1 MVAVALS
8 IAGSD
13 PSGGAGIQADLKTFA
28 RHEVYGC
35 AVPTLL
41 TVQNT
46 TRVSAVSVLPA
57 ALVAAQLDAVL
68 EDIAPHAAK
77 TGALGDA
84 DIVDVV
90 AARFAGTRVPLVVD
104 PVRIAKHAASLL
116 ADDARDALLARLL
129 PVTTLLTANA
139 DEAAWLS
146 GLPVGDHEQ
155 ALRAAHALRER
166 GAAAVMVKGGHL
178 PGSECLDLLLH
189 GGGVCELRAPR
200 ITTRHLHGVGC
211 SLSAAIAANLAL
223 GMALVPACERAKR
236 WLSAAIAHSPG
247 VGHGAGAIDHLVPP
261 PPLDLER
268 PAR

>member
-1 MVAVALS
+1 MVAIALS

-28 RHEVYGC
+28 RHDVYGC
-35 AVPTLL
+35 ALPTLL

-46 TRVSAVSVLPA
+46 TRVSEVSVLPA
-57 ALVAAQLDAVL
+57 PFVAAQLDAVL
-68 EDIAPHAAK
+68 EDITPLAAK
-77 TGALGDA
+77 TGALGSA
-84 DIVDVV
+84 AIVDVV
-90 AARFAGTRVPLVVD
+90 ADRLARARVPLVVD

-116 ADDARDALLARLL
+116 ADEARDAVLNRLL

-146 GLPVGDHEQ
+146 GMAVGDHEQ

-166 GAAAVMVKGGHL
+166 GAAAVMIKGGHL
-178 PGSECLDLLLH
+178 PGIDALDLLLH
-189 GGGVCELRAPR
+189 AEGLCELRAPR

-211 SLSAAIAANLAL
+211 TLSAAIAANLAL
-223 GMALVPACERAKR
+223 GMALVPACTRAKQ

-247 VGHGAGAIDHLVPP
+247 VGRGSGAVDHLVPP
-261 PPLDLER
+261 PPLDLDQR
-268 PAR
+268 AR